1 MSKKKLKSKSIC
13 KTQKKSKRT
22 QSKPRKEAKI
32 VKKAG
37 LAVKSASKVT
47 KNFNLNSKN
56 QKIEEIEESF
66 KYALEGIELERDINN
81 NKKKEK
87 LTDIKQFLSK
97 IHSLKTTVNYKQKGP
112 YIYCAVKRDIRVP
125 EIISDFSSFLNNL
138 NLYHAGVFEATKKIL
153 IHYGE
158 EDENEIKK
166 PLGLEPLNEND
177 YTDYSVIKY
186 FYSKIEPLTF
196 INLIDKSDWTTE
208 RFSILNHN
216 CIHCVNEYLIIN
228 NITPIRFGL
237 GKDIAYKR
245 LCEKCLKY
253 LGRSNMY
260 VELEN
265 KIFLSNPFFNL
276 DQDVFE
282 TGPKFDKEQYI
293 EYTFKCERCL
303 DEDANWE
310 YNFNWLKNSE
320 EEEEYYIPEI
330 ENRKNLM
337 EEIIKFEQ
345 VGESLSNALIKVRIK
360 NIPKYQYALI
370 RKNLFVKRGDGQKN
384 YGFVALASLHENKII
399 EYGNEKYNKGGPVL
413 RDIDEEDKYL
423 YHTVRLF
430 TINEKSNELFN
441 SINLTP
447 WKPERYDVF
456 YYNSYNFINIYLHKY
471 NQKLFLIKNDKIY
484 NSAFLHLCRE
494 CYKKLNWPD
503 CYVDREGS
511 RVPSRVPYHNNNNN
525 NKGDNI
531 WWCWNCG
538 NSNAI
543 FHFIGRPLNIKYDYL
558 CAGCYYYLAE
568 PYNYVKIIKPVL
580 QPYNFY
586 LLGMINIQNLTN
598 TICRRC
604 AKENASYKLSY
615 HLKKN

>member
-13 KTQKKSKRT
+13 KTQKKSKRI

-37 LAVKSASKVT
+37 LAVKSASKIT
-47 KNFNLNSKN
+47 KNSNLNSKN

-87 LTDIKQFLSK
+87 LTDINIKQFLSK
-97 IHSLKTTVNYKQKGP
+97 IHSLKTTVNYKHKGP

-125 EIISDFSSFLNNL
+125 EIISDFSSFLNYL

-208 RFSILNHN
+208 RFSIRNHN

-237 GKDIAYKR
+237 GKDIAYKY
-245 LCEKCLKY
+245 LCEKGLKY

-310 YNFNWLKNSE
+310 YNFNWLKNS
-320 EEEEYYIPEI
+320 
-330 ENRKNLM
+330 
-337 EEIIKFEQ
+337 
-345 VGESLSNALIKVRIK
+345 
-360 NIPKYQYALI
+360 
-370 RKNLFVKRGDGQKN
+370 
-384 YGFVALASLHENKII
+384 
-399 EYGNEKYNKGGPVL
+399 
-413 RDIDEEDKYL
+413 
-423 YHTVRLF
+423 
-430 TINEKSNELFN
+430 
-441 SINLTP
+441 
-447 WKPERYDVF
+447 
-456 YYNSYNFINIYLHKY
+456 
-471 NQKLFLIKNDKIY
+471 
-484 NSAFLHLCRE
+484 
-494 CYKKLNWPD
+494 
-503 CYVDREGS
+503 
-511 RVPSRVPYHNNNNN
+511 
-525 NKGDNI
+525 
-531 WWCWNCG
+531 
-538 NSNAI
+538 
-543 FHFIGRPLNIKYDYL
+543 
-558 CAGCYYYLAE
+558 
-568 PYNYVKIIKPVL
+568 
-580 QPYNFY
+580 
-586 LLGMINIQNLTN
+586 
-598 TICRRC
+598 
-604 AKENASYKLSY
+604 
-615 HLKKN
+615 